1 MDKLNIDFKSL
12 LPYVIDAFSSV
23 YGEEYRSIISKKI
36 NNTLIISY
44 HDFEGLR
51 DYVSYLKRCKGREL
65 SIRFLDEVGIDV
77 QVQKKDN
84 YSEPFDS
91 KIRDI
96 LECFIDSNF
105 GFDKDADYWSPL
117 LAFDSN
123 NKNNPKRL
131 LTNKIKIIN
140 YLLGNAQD
148 KITEENFESFTK
160 TKEFLQLLEKINE
173 FKTIYEKLLSEY
185 KDWAKQLAP
194 YEKYIEDEKKRKED
208 ILQKKKNEL
217 FREVFDQ
224 LQLTVKDSIYSKTF
238 EEQQEIILGST
249 DISSKSNI
257 EAFRYEQMEKLKS
270 PNIEYWD
277 KFWIVYWQSN
287 YFKKLGITIPNEK
300 MLECNSEE
308 DITNYLTF
316 LNQDDI
322 KKYIPTEELI
332 SYISTTREK
341 KYEEALREYYTTR
354 KDFTDAMKTFTNN
367 QNNLNYIYYQIK
379 NKKVCIAG
387 QGGYNDKNEFFS
399 IMFYTVRIN
408 DGGYLLQSFM
418 HECGHII
425 DQIEIGTGFEH
436 FDSFDENIK
445 KNPYNNA
452 FRKYEKFNETL
463 NDMFTIEAIKFLQSQ
478 GIYLIEPKE
487 LTILDTSNCNTASIT
502 KNLLQPLLQ
511 KFKKQ
516 VIKAKINSEPQEFIK
531 YIGEDNFEE
540 LVDAV
545 NKVDYLSRNGVMPKI
560 DNSPEYAMVI
570 EYFEQI
576 ERVKQIY
583 NNIDNYYDN
592 KFGDFPTSELEGTTK
607 KR

>member
-23 YGEEYRSIISKKI
+23 YGDEYRSVISKKI
-36 NNTLIISY
+36 NNSHIVSY

-51 DYVSYLKRCKGREL
+51 DYVSYLKICKSREF
-65 SIRFLDEVGIDV
+65 SIRFLDEIGIDV
-77 QVQKKDN
+77 QVHKKDN
-84 YSEPFDS
+84 YTEPLDS

-96 LECFIDSNF
+96 LECLIDSSF
-105 GFDKDADYWSPL
+105 GFSESADYWAPL

-123 NKNNPKRL
+123 NKNNPKKL
-131 LTNKIKIIN
+131 LANKIKIIN
-140 YLLGNAQD
+140 YLLGNVQD
-148 KITEENFESFTK
+148 KITEENFESFTE
-160 TKEFLQLLEKINE
+160 TKEFLELLKKINE
-173 FKTIYEKLLSEY
+173 FKMIYKKLLSEY
-185 KDWAKQLAP
+185 NDWAKQLAP
-194 YEKYIEDEKKRKED
+194 YEKYIEDEKKRKKD

-217 FREVFDQ
+217 FREIFDQ
-224 LQLTVKDSIYSKTF
+224 LPLTVKDSISSKTF
-238 EEQQEIILGST
+238 EEQQAIILGST

-257 EAFRYEQMEKLKS
+257 EAFSYEQMEKLKS
-270 PNIEYWD
+270 PSVELSD

-332 SYISTTREK
+332 SYISATREK

-354 KDFTDAMKTFTNN
+354 KDFTDAMNFFANN
-367 QNNLNYIYYQIK
+367 QNNFEHIYEQIK
-379 NKKVCIAG
+379 NKRVCIAG
-387 QGGYNDKNEFFS
+387 HGGHNDKNDFFS

-425 DQIEIGTGFEH
+425 DQIEIGIGFEH

-445 KNPYNNA
+445 KNPYDNA

-487 LTILDTSNCNTASIT
+487 LTLLDTSNHNTASIT
-502 KNLLQPLLQ
+502 KDLLQPLLQ

-516 VIKAKINSEPQEFIK
+516 VIKAKINSEPQELIK

-560 DNSPEYAMVI
+560 DKSPEDAMVI

-583 NNIDNYYDN
+583 NNIDNYYAN
-592 KFGDFPTSELEGTTK
+592 KFGDFPTSEPEGTTK
-607 KR
+607 RR

>member
-23 YGEEYRSIISKKI
+23 YGDEYRSIISKKI
-36 NNTLIISY
+36 NNSIIVSY

-51 DYVSYLKRCKGREL
+51 DYVSYLKRCKSREF
-65 SIRFLDEVGIDV
+65 SIRFLDEIGIDV
-77 QVQKKDN
+77 QAHKKDN
-84 YSEPFDS
+84 YTERLDS

-96 LECFIDSNF
+96 LESLIDSNF
-105 GFDKDADYWSPL
+105 GFDEDADYWAPL
-117 LAFDSN
+117 LAFDSS
-123 NKNNPKRL
+123 NKTNPKQL
-131 LTNKIKIIN
+131 VANKIKIIN

-148 KITEENFESFTK
+148 KITEENFESFTE
-160 TKEFLQLLEKINE
+160 TKKFLELLEKINE
-173 FKTIYEKLLSEY
+173 FKMIYKKLLSEY
-185 KDWAKQLAP
+185 NDWVNQLAP
-194 YEKYIEDEKKRKED
+194 YEKYIEDEEKRKED

-217 FREVFDQ
+217 FREIFDQ
-224 LQLTVKDSIYSKTF
+224 LPLTVKNSISSKTF
-238 EEQQEIILGST
+238 EKQQAIILGST

-270 PNIEYWD
+270 PSVELSD

-287 YFKKLGITIPNEK
+287 YFKKLGITIPSEK
-300 MLECNSEE
+300 MLECDSEE
-308 DITNYLTF
+308 DITNYLSF

-332 SYISTTREK
+332 SYISATREK

-354 KDFTDAMKTFTNN
+354 KDFTEAMKTFANI
-367 QNNLNYIYYQIK
+367 QNNLNFIYDQIK
-379 NKKVCIAG
+379 NKRVNIAG
-387 QGGYNDKNEFFS
+387 QGGRNDKNEFFS

-445 KNPYNNA
+445 KNPYDNA

-487 LTILDTSNCNTASIT
+487 FTQLDTSNCNTASIT
-502 KNLLQPLLQ
+502 KDLLQPLLQ
-511 KFKKQ
+511 KFRKQ
-516 VIKAKINSEPQEFIK
+516 VIRAKINSEPQELIK

-560 DNSPEYAMVI
+560 DKSPEDAMVI

-576 ERVKQIY
+576 ERVKQVYI
-583 NNIDNYYDN
+583 NIDNYYAN